1 MAGRTCHDPVLHQ
14 PQPRPPTRFDE
25 VEAMVNFMARVL
37 DPNAPVTTH
46 ETVLLR
52 REIEMLREERERE
65 RQEAQTTIADLR
77 RRLDTEAE
85 ERRKLT
91 AVLSDLRAAPP
102 AMPPQAAKRSWWGW
116 WRS

>member
-1 MAGRTCHDPVLHQ
+1 
-14 PQPRPPTRFDE
+14 
-25 VEAMVNFMARVL
+25 MVNFMARVF
-37 DPNAPVTTH
+37 DPNTPVTTH

-116 WRS
+116 RRS